1 MFQTEI
7 IHWLQS
13 FSSGQLTNIMI
24 WVSRTGYGDF
34 YALCVIC
41 ILAGMDFRK
50 GLILSH
56 VMILMVAVSEM
67 LKVAIALPRPS
78 EVDATVRMLETGG
91 SNSSPFVKM
100 GAPSFFSLPP
110 GEVIAYARS
119 LGEYSFGFPSGH
131 CSSATTLWGSIA
143 LLFRNSFTLTLAF
156 LVPVVMALSRMYLG
170 RHFLADVL
178 GGTIIGLI
186 AVGLLAWGLAKT
198 RLAEKVFPSH
208 PANGYFD
215 AVAFFRWTYLL
226 VFPFALLLVPAL
238 DMRLSSALLG
248 FNIGF
253 LLVSHPGIPIDR
265 GTFPKRL
272 TRIGIAFI
280 VFAGV
285 YVTMGLLHAYL
296 PTGQLIILAYARTT
310 IAVALMIVVTV
321 RAGARFGL
329 YDGRSGPSFSNSTG
343 NFQ

>member
-7 IHWLQS
+7 ILWLQS
-13 FSSGQLTNIMI
+13 FSSDKLTNIMVWI
-24 WVSRTGYGDF
+24 SRTGYGDF

-41 ILAGMDFRK
+41 ILAGIDFRK
-50 GLILSH
+50 GLIVSH

-78 EVDATVRMLETGG
+78 EADATVRLLETGG
-91 SNSSPFVKM
+91 SNHTPFVKM

-110 GEVIAYARS
+110 HEVISYARS

-131 CSSATTLWGSIA
+131 CSSATTLWGTTA

-156 LVPVVMALSRMYLG
+156 LIPFVMALSRMYLG

-186 AVGLLAWGLAKT
+186 AIGLLAWGLAKGN
-198 RLAEKVFPSH
+198 LAEKLFPSH

-215 AVAFFRWTYLL
+215 AVAFFRWVYLL
-226 VFPFALLLVPAL
+226 IFPFAFLLFPSL

-253 LLVSHPGIPIDR
+253 LLISHPGIPIDR

-272 TRIGIAFI
+272 TRVGIAFI
-280 VFAGV
+280 VFTGV
-285 YVTMGLLHAYL
+285 YIGMGFLHAYL
-296 PTGQLIILAYARTT
+296 PTGQLIILAYVRTT
-310 IAVALMIVVTV
+310 LAVALMIVVTIRVGV
-321 RAGARFGL
+321 RLRL
-329 YDGRSGPSFSNSTG
+329 YDGRTPSFSNTAG
-343 NFQ
+343 NYQ